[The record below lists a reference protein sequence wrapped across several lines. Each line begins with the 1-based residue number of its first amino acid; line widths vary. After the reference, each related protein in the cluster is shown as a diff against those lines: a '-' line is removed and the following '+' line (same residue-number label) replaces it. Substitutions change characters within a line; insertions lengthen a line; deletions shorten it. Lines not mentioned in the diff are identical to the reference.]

1 MLRLGAN
8 PFAPEWEAYFEE
20 RMSRKM
26 LLSLSGKKRI
36 VTLWQ
41 SQQRRCRLCQE
52 LITPETGWHVHHIIR
67 RVDGGTDDN
76 SNLCLVH
83 PVCHRQ
89 IHALNLKVAK
99 PARASGL

>member
-1 MLRLGAN
+1 M
-8 PFAPEWEAYFEE
+8 F
-20 RMSRKM
+20 
-26 LLSLSGKKRI
+26 
-36 VTLWQ
+36 
-41 SQQRRCRLCQE
+41 CQE

-89 IHALNLKVAK
+89 IHALNLKVVK
-99 PARASGL
+99 PARHGGL